1 MLAAAEFAA
10 RRERFRKAMGQAV
23 AVFAATPV
31 AMRNNDVEH
40 EFRQD
45 SDLFYLTGFDEPE
58 CVLVL
63 STVHPEHRTVL
74 FVRPRNPERET
85 WDGPRAGV
93 EGAVTRYGADAAFSM
108 AELAAKLP
116 EYLQDCPRLY
126 YRLGRD
132 RRFDARILDALD
144 SVRAKARLGIMP
156 PREIVDPG
164 TIVHEMRL
172 RKSAAE
178 IETMLRAA
186 DITAKAHA
194 RAMEVAA
201 PGRYEYEVEAEL
213 LRTFRAH
220 GAERPAYGS
229 IVGSGA
235 NATILHY
242 RKNDR
247 RLEAGDLLLIDAGA
261 ELEYYA
267 CDVTRTFPVSGR
279 FSPAQ
284 RAIYDVVLAAQA
296 AAIAAVRPGTT
307 VPEVHRHALEVLVD
321 GLVTL
326 GLIQGPV
333 ASAIEEE
340 RYKPY
345 YMHRTSHWL
354 GMDVHDVGD
363 YFVDKQPRALEPGFV
378 LTIEPGLYIAP
389 GSPCDATWHGIGV
402 RIEDDVLVTNDGP
415 HVLTAAIP
423 KQAEELEQ
431 ILGARAP
438 A

>member
-45 SDLFYLTGFDEPE
+45 SDLFYLTGFEEPE